1 MNNNLEESHFN
12 LTSGGDGVSVSAA
25 MILLR
30 RRLLLIV
37 LPLAVLL
44 SVLLLRQATEPNHTF
59 RWHGEVTT
67 AAIQPSESNQQHG
80 LTSSSLRVVHLDLK
94 GAPPKISY
102 LRQLLP
108 LLAANGCTGLLIEY
122 EDMFPYQGSLAN
134 ISAKNA
140 YTQEQILELLS
151 WAQHLGLE
159 VIPLIQTFGH
169 LEFVLKLAEF
179 RHLRELDTF
188 PQELCPRAPGTLD
201 LLREMIQQ
209 VMRLHSR
216 AKYLHIG
223 CDEVYHLAA
232 CPRCTHSTR
241 GGREIFTEHVT
252 QVAEL
257 VKSEYPNVTPIIWDD
272 MLRRWDPVY
281 LSKSSLGAL
290 VEPMVWAY
298 SDNITRLVPHYLW
311 YWYSKTFSR
320 IWVAGAFKGAN
331 LPTSVL
337 PDVRLH
343 YNNQKSWLRLLAA
356 SNTNAKIAGYVLTG
370 WSRYDHFAV
379 LCELLP
385 PSIPSLLLNLILVS
399 TQESDKSVL
408 EMWKRTLKCGS
419 RSTLTIDFMS
429 SNHRPLALCSFP
441 GLKAFLVTS
450 KYMSLKS
457 KVDHFYEVVTEQK
470 AWMTPYNV
478 KYNFTS
484 PYRVLEEFRLT
495 EGYRL
500 IKEVKK
506 FMNETKDTFSEY
518 FDDHTIV
525 EWVEQRILPIDDK
538 LTYLETVNNHLL
550 SKRTWPR
557 RPFT

>member
-1 MNNNLEESHFN
+1 
-12 LTSGGDGVSVSAA
+12 

-44 SVLLLRQATEPNHTF
+44 SLLLFRQVSETTYSVRQNSEDTSIASRLTDNRKE
-59 RWHGEVTT
+59 HGF
-67 AAIQPSESNQQHG
+67 
-80 LTSSSLRVVHLDLK
+80 TSSSLRVVHLDLK

-102 LRQLLP
+102 LLQLLP

-122 EDMFPYQGSLAN
+122 EDMFPYQGSLVN

-140 YTQEQILELLS
+140 YTQQQIIELVS

-169 LEFVLKLAEF
+169 MEFVLKLPEF

-188 PQELCPRAPGTLD
+188 PQEVCPRASGTLD
-201 LLREMIQQ
+201 LLQEMIRQ
-209 VMRLHSR
+209 VMGLHSR
-216 AKYLHIG
+216 ARYLHIG
-223 CDEVYHLAA
+223 CDEVYHLAV
-232 CPRCTHSTR
+232 CPRCTHSGR

-257 VKSEYPNVTPIIWDD
+257 VKSEYPEVTPIIWDD

-281 LSKSSLGAL
+281 LSRSSLGVL

-311 YWYSKTFSR
+311 YWYSKTFPR

-343 YNNQKSWLRLLAA
+343 YNNQKSWLRFLAR
-356 SNTNAKIAGYVLTG
+356 SNTDTKIAGYVLTG
-370 WSRYDHFAV
+370 WSRYDHFAI

-399 TQESDKSVL
+399 TQESDNIVL
-408 EMWKRTLKCGS
+408 DMWKRTLKCGP
-419 RSTLTIDFMS
+419 RSKLTVDLMS
-429 SNHRPLALCSFP
+429 SNHRPLALDCSFP

-457 KVDHFYEVVTEQK
+457 KVDHFYKVVTEQK

-484 PYRVLEEFRLT
+484 PYRVLEEYRLT
-495 EGYRL
+495 EGYQL
-500 IKEVKK
+500 IKEIKR
-506 FMNETKDTFSEY
+506 FRNETKDTFSEF
-518 FDDHTIV
+518 FDDHTIE
-525 EWVEQRILPIDDK
+525 EWIEQRIVPMDEK
-538 LTYLETVNNHLL
+538 LTYLETISNKLL
-550 SKRTWPR
+550 LKRTWPR
-557 RPFT
+557 RPFS